1 VLYDFR
7 QCSLLLAAL
16 LERCISELNPCRS
29 ILIAL
34 NAQFDQLP
42 CCVVLCCSGTTCC
55 LRTCPTHNP
64 GTNAHHYYR
73 HTVCGIFV
81 SQLVGATSLQLT
93 SRQSNDID
101 NFVLKESPIAFQ
113 GILNNIGANG
123 SQVRGA
129 SSGIVVASPSTQDPD
144 YFFTWTR
151 DSALTLKFL
160 VDSYIHGNIG
170 LGSLIQ
176 EYILAQA
183 RLQTVDNLSGT
194 FASGNGLGDPKYYT
208 NETAFLGNWG
218 RPQHDGPALR
228 AIAMIAYSK
237 IIMTASGD
245 NKAIAHDV
253 IWPIVRNDLN
263 YVAQYWNQTG
273 FDLWEEV
280 NGSSFFTTAVQYR
293 ALIEGAKFAQ
303 SVDETCEG
311 CTSQAPNALCLLQS
325 YWNGTSITSNIN
337 LQGDNRRS
345 GLDCNSIL
353 TSINM
358 YDPDSGCTDSTFQP
372 CSSRAL
378 SNHKAVVD
386 SFRGDLYNVNS
397 NLGPGAAAAV
407 GRYAEDVYY
416 EGNPWYLCTLAAAE
430 QLYSAAN
437 QWNATGS
444 IVVDNLNADFFGDL
458 GSNVANGNYT
468 AGSPEFTSLITAVR
482 GYADGFVGVIQ
493 KYAPENGALA
503 EQFSRR
509 NGTAVS
515 ARDLTWSY
523 ASFLTM
529 EFARNG
535 TLPQTWG
542 EGEANNVPITC
553 QASSA
558 NGSYTKP
565 TATSFPTLAGAVGGN
580 GSVTGSST
588 AGAISSAAASKVRPF
603 LRW

>member
-1 VLYDFR
+1 M
-7 QCSLLLAAL
+7 
-16 LERCISELNPCRS
+16 
-29 ILIAL
+29 
-34 NAQFDQLP
+34 
-42 CCVVLCCSGTTCC
+42 
-55 LRTCPTHNP
+55 
-64 GTNAHHYYR
+64 
-73 HTVCGIFV
+73 
-81 SQLVGATSLQLT
+81 VGATGSQLS

-101 NFVLKESPIAFQ
+101 KFVLKESPIAFQ

-129 SSGIVVASPSTQDPD
+129 SSGIVVASPSTQDPN

-160 VDSYIHGNIG
+160 VDSYIHGNIR

-176 EYILAQA
+176 DYILAQA

-194 FASGNGLGDPKYYT
+194 FASGSGLGEPKYYT
-208 NETAFLGNWG
+208 NETAFLGDWG
-218 RPQHDGPALR
+218 RPQRDGPALR
-228 AIAMIAYSK
+228 AISMIAYSK
-237 IIMTASGD
+237 AIMTASGE
-245 NKAIAHDV
+245 NKAIVHDV

-293 ALIEGAKFAQ
+293 ALIEGARFAQ

-311 CTSQAPNALCLLQS
+311 CTSQAPNALCLLQD

-337 LQGDNRRS
+337 LQGDHRRS
-345 GLDCNSIL
+345 GLDCDSIL

-358 YDPDSGCTDSTFQP
+358 YDPRSGCIDSTFQP

-386 SFRGDLYNVNS
+386 SFRGSLYTINS
-397 NLGPGAAAAV
+397 NLRAGKAAAV

-430 QLYSAAN
+430 QLYSAVN

-444 IVVDNLNADFFGDL
+444 IIVDNLNAEFFSDL
-458 GSNVANGNYT
+458 GSNTMNGNYT
-468 AGSPEFTSLITAVR
+468 AGSPEFTRLMTAVR
-482 GYADGFVGVIQ
+482 AYADGFVAVFQ
-493 KYAPENGALA
+493 KYTPDNGALA

-509 NGTAVS
+509 NNTAIS

-535 TLPQTWG
+535 TLPQSWG
-542 EGEANNVPITC
+542 ESEANAVPNTC

-565 TATSFPTLAGAVGGN
+565 TATSFPPLSGVVGAS
-580 GSVTGSST
+580 GSVTGSGK

>member
-1 VLYDFR
+1 M
-7 QCSLLLAAL
+7 
-16 LERCISELNPCRS
+16 
-29 ILIAL
+29 
-34 NAQFDQLP
+34 
-42 CCVVLCCSGTTCC
+42 CCSCTR
-55 LRTCPTHNP
+55 LTHTP
-64 GTNAHHYYR
+64 GISTHEYYR
-73 HTVCGIFV
+73 QTVCGIFV
-81 SQLVGATSLQLT
+81 SKLVGATGFQLFP
-93 SRQSNDID
+93 RQSNDID
-101 NFVLKESPIAFQ
+101 NFVSKESPIAFQ
-113 GILNNIGANG
+113 GILNNIGADG
-123 SQVRGA
+123 SQVGGA

-160 VDSYIHGNIG
+160 VDSYIQGNVR

-176 EYILAQA
+176 EYILAQS

-194 FASGNGLGDPKYYT
+194 FASGDGLGEPKYYT
-208 NETAFLGNWG
+208 NETAFQGEWG
-218 RPQHDGPALR
+218 RPQRDGPALR

-237 IIMTASGD
+237 AVMAASGD
-245 NKAIAHDV
+245 NKRTVHDV
-253 IWPIVRNDLN
+253 IWPIVSNDLS

-311 CTSQAPNALCLLQS
+311 CTSQAPNALCFLQD
-325 YWNGTSITSNIN
+325 YWNGTSVTSNIN
-337 LQGDNRRS
+337 LQGNYQRS

-353 TSINM
+353 TSVHM
-358 YDPDSGCTDSTFQP
+358 YDPEAGCTDSTFQP

-386 SFRGDLYNVNS
+386 SFRGNIYTINS
-397 NLGPGAAAAV
+397 NLGVGEAAAV

-430 QLYSAAN
+430 QLYSASN

-444 IVVDNLNADFFGDL
+444 IVVDNLNADFFRDL
-458 GSNVANGNYT
+458 GSDTPNGNYT
-468 AGSPEFTSLITAVR
+468 ADSPEFTRLIAAVR
-482 GYADGFVGVIQ
+482 GYADGFVAIVQ
-493 KYAPENGALA
+493 KYTLDNGALA

-529 EFARNG
+529 QFARNG
-535 TLPQTWG
+535 TLPQSWG
-542 EGEANNVPITC
+542 ESQANAVPNTC

-558 NGSYTKP
+558 NVSYTKP
-565 TATSFPTLAGAVGGN
+565 TATSFPTLAGIVGEN
-580 GSVTGSST
+580 GSATGSGTS
-588 AGAISSAAASKVRPF
+588 GATSSAAASKLRPF